1 MSSSRELPSLFGR
14 FTAILKDHDHLG
26 TTMRHLRV
34 MCAALDAEQEALPP
48 ELAPERLCA
57 KLRAELSAHFGA
69 EESLD
74 YFGVVVDE
82 APSLAARIG
91 SLKQEHTAMLCTADV
106 LCRLAQER
114 GDWRLLADSTRKLV
128 GELERHERSEST
140 LLRTL
145 FFPKS

>member
-1 MSSSRELPSLFGR
+1 MSLSHELPSLFGR

-26 TTMRHLRV
+26 TTMRHLRA
-34 MCAALDAEQEALPP
+34 MSAALDAKLALPP
-48 ELAPERLCA
+48 ELAPEQLCA
-57 KLRAELSAHFGA
+57 KLRADLAAHFGA

-74 YFGVVVDE
+74 YFGVVADE
-82 APSLAARIG
+82 APSLALRIG
-91 SLKQEHTAMLCTADV
+91 SLKQEHAAMLYAADA
-106 LCRLAQER
+106 LCKLAEER
-114 GDWRLLADSTRKLV
+114 SEWGLLADSARKLV